1 MLVIDIMAIG
11 NSKGIV
17 KSYNIRY
24 YPQPPSLLKEKKV
37 QRLGFI
43 TVDFIIEMRV
53 GI

>member
-1 MLVIDIMAIG
+1 MLVIDIVAMS
-11 NSKGIV
+11 NFKDMV

-24 YPQPPSLLKEKKV
+24 NPQPPSHFRKKV